1 MSNYILH
8 SINFTVTPFC
18 NFDQL
23 QESDKPV
30 SKYPNYYLGKFI
42 GKTGNELELGR
53 TRQGGGIER
62 IPNCV
67 LRNEEGIALIRVHN
81 KEKVTIYDLPENT
94 DDGVADCEGEN
105 KWSYPY
111 GYVIVDYRDGKCQL
125 AIEKT
130 SAWDSK
136 TTTIRK
142 SLEEYFNLKLQ
153 KTLGITTTI
162 REKFIKIKFEEFID
176 ERTIDFGDVIES
188 VTFDCV
194 NTRRNPTA
202 RIPQSLTEPI
212 DGMSKMM
219 EFTGALKCA
228 MTMFMGENV
237 DNEKLKLLSTVV
249 TMCVDNAFDLS
260 LKFKDYGEYKCNKDI
275 LAQYPMNDIVIS
287 NFKDNITPDRITSD
301 FDLTTWLNEKFEQVK
316 EGKYDKQVPT
326 KPMH

>member
-1 MSNYILH
+1 MSNFILH
-8 SINFTVTPFC
+8 NINLAVTPLC
-18 NFDQL
+18 DFDQL
-23 QESDKPV
+23 IDPDKPV
-30 SKYPNYYLGKFI
+30 DKYPSYYLGKLF
-42 GKTGNELELGR
+42 GKKGNELELDR

-94 DDGVADCEGEN
+94 DDDVADCKGES

-111 GYVIVDYRDGKCQL
+111 GYVVVDYRDNKCQV

-142 SLEEYFNLKLQ
+142 SLEEYFNLKLE
-153 KTLGITTTI
+153 TSLGITTTI
-162 REKFIKIKFEEFID
+162 KEKTIKIMFEEFID
-176 ERTIDFGDVIES
+176 KRTCDFGDVIES
-188 VTFDCV
+188 ATFEYV

-212 DGMSKMM
+212 DGMSKMLNFM
-219 EFTGALKCA
+219 GALRGV
-228 MTMFMGENV
+228 MTMFMGEHV
-237 DNEKLKLLSTVV
+237 DNEKLKLLSSVV
-249 TMCVDNAFDLS
+249 TMCSDNAFDLS
-260 LKFKDYGEYKCNKDI
+260 LKFRDYGEYKCNKDI

-287 NFKDNITPDRITSD
+287 NFKDNITPDQITSD

-316 EGKYDKQVPT
+316 KGKYDKQVPT

>member
-8 SINFTVTPFC
+8 NIGFAVTYVC
-18 NFDQL
+18 DFDQL

-30 SKYPNYYLGKFI
+30 NKYPNYYLGKLF
-42 GKTGNELELGR
+42 GKKGNELELFR
-53 TRQGGGIER
+53 TRQRGKNEH

-67 LRNEEGIALIRVHN
+67 LSNHDGIALIRVHN
-81 KEKVTIYDLPENT
+81 RENLTFYELPENKEN
-94 DDGVADCEGEN
+94 DVADCKGES

-111 GYVIVDYRDGKCQL
+111 GYVVVDYRDNKCQV
-125 AIEKT
+125 AIEKA

-142 SLEEYFNLKLQ
+142 SLEEYFNLKLE
-153 KTLGITTTI
+153 TSLGITTTI
-162 REKFIKIKFEEFID
+162 KEKTIKIKFEEFID
-176 ERTIDFGDVIES
+176 KRTIDFGDVIES

-260 LKFKDYGEYKCNKDI
+260 LKFRDYGEYKCNKDI